1 MARLKTFKRIR
12 QEDKITYGDK
22 IVDGI
27 VSLAISEIPF
37 VEFYYPVYITPKKS
51 SKAIKVSFDKDMVS
65 VDVIVKVHYS
75 QSVTDTAFKIQ
86 EVIRHSVESMT
97 EYQINNVNVIVKG
110 VIFDEIITD
119 KPEVKNDDVEAELN
133 EKNDSSNK

>member
-119 KPEVKNDDVEAELN
+119 KPEFKNDDVEAELN

>member
-1 MARLKTFKRIR
+1 MARLKTFKYVK

-27 VSLAISEIPF
+27 VSLAISEIPY

-51 SKAIKVSFDKDMVS
+51 SKSINVTFDKNLVN
-65 VDVIVKVHYS
+65 VDVVVKVHYS

-97 EYQINNVNVIVKG
+97 EYQINYVNVIVKG
-110 VIFDEIITD
+110 VIFDDLVLEKPETKDNEIELENLEKTENTD
-119 KPEVKNDDVEAELN
+119 K
-133 EKNDSSNK
+133 

>member
-1 MARLKTFKRIR
+1 
-12 QEDKITYGDK
+12 
-22 IVDGI
+22 
-27 VSLAISEIPF
+27 
-37 VEFYYPVYITPKKS
+37 
-51 SKAIKVSFDKDMVS
+51 MVS

-119 KPEVKNDDVEAELN
+119 KPEFKNDDVEAELN

>member
-1 MARLKTFKRIR
+1 MARLKTFKYVK

-27 VSLAISEIPF
+27 VSLAISEIPY

-51 SKAIKVSFDKDMVS
+51 SKSINVTFDKNLVN

-97 EYQINNVNVIVKG
+97 EYQINYVNVIVKG
-110 VIFDEIITD
+110 VIFDDIVLEKPETKDNEIELENLEKTENTD
-119 KPEVKNDDVEAELN
+119 K
-133 EKNDSSNK
+133 

>member
-1 MARLKTFKRIR
+1 MARLKTFKYVKH
-12 QEDKITYGDK
+12 EDKITYGDK

-27 VSLAISEIPF
+27 VSLAISEIPY

-51 SKAIKVSFDKDMVS
+51 SKSINVTFDKNLVN

-97 EYQINNVNVIVKG
+97 EYQINYVNVIVKG
-110 VIFDEIITD
+110 VIFDDIVLEKPETKDNEIELENLEKTENTD
-119 KPEVKNDDVEAELN
+119 K
-133 EKNDSSNK
+133 

>member
-1 MARLKTFKRIR
+1 MARLKTFKHIR

-27 VSLAISEIPF
+27 VSVAISEIPY

-51 SKAIKVSFDKDMVS
+51 SKSIKVTIDKNRVN
-65 VDVIVKVHYS
+65 VDVVVKVHYS

-97 EYQINNVNVIVKG
+97 EYQINDVNVIVKG
-110 VIFDEIITD
+110 VIFDDHIID
-119 KPEVKNDDVEAELN
+119 KPDVKGE
-133 EKNDSSNK
+133 DSDLDLSKKEDTQDK